1 MRKQALVYSLIVT
14 LASLAAGGVPSR
26 VLAADPPASGQAAN
40 EQIVE
45 PKVDRRPIFVPRLPS
60 RDFEVGGFVGT
71 YATEIFGTNRVA
83 GLRIGYHFTEDIFF
97 SAAYGRTKVRDES
110 LRQVLPNGLFAR
122 PQETMTYT
130 NLSAGFN
137 VLPGEVFIGGALARP
152 SGLYLIGGLGSTELV
167 GEKHHTVNFGLGL
180 RLFLKDW
187 AAIQVDMRDHI
198 FALDVLGRRRS
209 TQNLE
214 LTLGA
219 TFYF

>member
-1 MRKQALVYSLIVT
+1 
-14 LASLAAGGVPSR
+14 
-26 VLAADPPASGQAAN
+26 
-40 EQIVE
+40 
-45 PKVDRRPIFVPRLPS
+45 
-60 RDFEVGGFVGT
+60 
-71 YATEIFGTNRVA
+71 
-83 GLRIGYHFTEDIFF
+83 
-97 SAAYGRTKVRDES
+97 
-110 LRQVLPNGLFAR
+110 
-122 PQETMTYT
+122 MTYT

-137 VLPGEVFIGGALARP
+137 VLPGEVFIGSALARP
-152 SGLYLIGGLGSTELV
+152 SGLYLIGGLGSTELL

-187 AAIQVDMRDHI
+187 AAIQVDMRDHV